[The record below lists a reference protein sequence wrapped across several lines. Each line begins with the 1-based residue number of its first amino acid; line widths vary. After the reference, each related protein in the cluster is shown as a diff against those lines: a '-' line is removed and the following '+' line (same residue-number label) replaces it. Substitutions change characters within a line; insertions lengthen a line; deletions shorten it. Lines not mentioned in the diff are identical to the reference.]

1 MARVGSQTDCR
12 TFFVRQSWLDRQ
24 GANLERLQVKN
35 TCFCSFDSN
44 FVEVVS
50 RSYQKLICKNVS
62 RAVAWCKS

>member
-1 MARVGSQTDCR
+1 MARVGIQTDCG
-12 TFFVRQSWLDRQ
+12 TKLARQ

-62 RAVAWCKS
+62 RAVAWFKS